1 MEKRNDI
8 SQITGIKIKRNVAL
22 GACLLMCA
30 GMCACGSEEEGSTP
44 KYSVEETSEISAE
57 GTELRLYSKDISGE
71 NKEDEIIDE
80 EIIDEESEMSEDTAA
95 HDAEIP
101 ADAGKAETETSG
113 GKLTQGQEYYNKDL
127 GFTFMV
133 PEDWV
138 VESAER
144 RAELDDDILFLA
156 HTSDHSEKVFISEL
170 QDCDGSVDG
179 AARILK
185 NPEAYRNAMLQ
196 EIPELDDCEVDTIE
210 ANGIEYVLTVE
221 HYTRGEYSGFYI
233 YGAKDGMYNVNI
245 VVYTPEKER
254 IKEIMGNMTFEK

>member
-22 GACLLMCA
+22 GACLLLCA
-30 GMCACGSEEEGSTP
+30 GMCACGSKEGSASRN
-44 KYSVEETSEISAE
+44 SVEETSEISAE
-57 GTELRLYSKDISGE
+57 GTELTLYSKNISE
-71 NKEDEIIDE
+71 ETKED

-95 HDAEIP
+95 DDAEIP